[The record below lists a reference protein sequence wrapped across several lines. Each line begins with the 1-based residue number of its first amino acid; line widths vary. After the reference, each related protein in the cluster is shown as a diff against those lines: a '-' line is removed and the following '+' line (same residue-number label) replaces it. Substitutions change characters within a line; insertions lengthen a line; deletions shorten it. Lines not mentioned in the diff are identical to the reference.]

1 MTFVKSPKD
10 FWAGVLF
17 ISFGLAA
24 VLIAREYPIGTAG
37 RMGPGYFPRALGIIM
52 IALGALLSL
61 RALKINGPKIEL
73 LSFKPLLIVLGS
85 VVLFALVAPKLGLVV
100 ATILLILASSTADRE
115 YRWRESMIASVVLA
129 IFTVAAFSWGLKLQ
143 LPIWPVFFTS

>member
-52 IALGALLSL
+52 IALGALLAL

-85 VVLFALVAPKLGLVV
+85 VVLFALVAPKFGLVV